1 MTRMRWNYAI
11 INWYECYNHRSCIKN
26 FGEDCSC
33 HHCQISRRLPKEHA
47 PSHKQWPP
55 RPCLS
60 SLRPKKHLT
69 FCWWNVQMQS
79 IQWWCCILTKFMFA
93 IKSTCDFFSSTDMF
107 YPGNTFICAGATL
120 TQTWL
125 SISNLCQIK
134 RLPHKNH
141 RLDFHTIYNKWLPA
155 YNLYTHQNL
164 CRLNEC
170 M

>member
-1 MTRMRWNYAI
+1 MKTMIMKI
-11 INWYECYNHRSCIKN
+11 IIIIIIIIDIILLLHR
-26 FGEDCSC
+26 
-33 HHCQISRRLPKEHA
+33 
-47 PSHKQWPP
+47 
-55 RPCLS
+55 
-60 SLRPKKHLT
+60 
-69 FCWWNVQMQS
+69 
-79 IQWWCCILTKFMFA
+79 
-93 IKSTCDFFSSTDMF
+93 DFFSSTDMF
-107 YPGNTFICAGATL
+107 YPGNKFICAGATL

-155 YNLYTHQNL
+155 YNLYIHQNL